1 MIVLLWLFWAVMMFA
16 LTQLSLFGAVG
27 LAAYIIF
34 GLATGLWLHKIT
46 EDYRDHH
53 S

>member
-1 MIVLLWLFWAVMMFA
+1 MIVLLWLFWAGMMFA

-27 LAAYIIF
+27 LAVYIIF
-34 GLATGLWLHKIT
+34 GLTTGLWLHKIT